1 MSEAN
6 EHRGKI
12 YTFTRGWIDWHV
24 IEHDLHQGDEI
35 AYLPTDESAT
45 PDKEI
50 LNALRAGMATVPG
63 SLLICISSPYAR
75 RGTLRSIQEPLRK
88 R

>member
-35 AYLPTDESAT
+35 AYLLGMHGIKA
-45 PDKEI
+45 PDI
-50 LNALRAGMATVPG
+50 
-63 SLLICISSPYAR
+63 
-75 RGTLRSIQEPLRK
+75 
-88 R
+88 